1 MEEFNPAISRDDY
14 VVRTMDEEIERLY
27 QSEQKLTILIT
38 LFTIISIVISL
49 IGVFGLVLFEAQYR
63 RREIGIRR
71 VNGATVAEILTMFN
85 MQFLK
90 IVAICSVV
98 AVPISYY
105 AMDRWLSHFAYR
117 ISLDWWIF
125 VVAILLVAIMTICI
139 VTIRSW
145 KAATENPAD
154 VVKSN

>member
-1 MEEFNPAISRDDY
+1 M
-14 VVRTMDEEIERLY
+14 
-27 QSEQKLTILIT
+27 
-38 LFTIISIVISL
+38 
-49 IGVFGLVLFEAQYR
+49 VLFEAQYR